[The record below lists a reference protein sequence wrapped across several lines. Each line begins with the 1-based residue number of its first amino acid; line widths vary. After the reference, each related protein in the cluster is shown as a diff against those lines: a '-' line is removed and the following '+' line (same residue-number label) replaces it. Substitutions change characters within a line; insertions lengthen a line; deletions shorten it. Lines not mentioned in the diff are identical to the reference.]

1 MAVFT
6 SLTFAF
12 KELLASAKLQQLA
25 DNTQYLKDAIE
36 AAPATVTNQGVATQ
50 AGAAGADVIYTSAD
64 AVLPAGTWLVQGGG
78 SIIGSGADWAA
89 VGLFNQ
95 TGGADVAN
103 SRGSA
108 GVVSATQG
116 LGLLTRPVVMTVG
129 VTTTL
134 RVKAF
139 RNGGTAV
146 TFNGTGVAGAPAGWI
161 NAVRLA

>member
-6 SLTFAF
+6 SITFAF
-12 KELLASAKLQQLA
+12 KELLTSAKMQQLA

-36 AAPATVTNQGVATQ
+36 AAPATVVNQGVANQ

-64 AVLPAGTWLVQGGG
+64 VVIPAGTWLVQAGGT
-78 SIIGSGADWAA
+78 IIGSGADWAA
-89 VGLFNQ
+89 VGVFNQ
-95 TGGADVAN
+95 TAGADVAN
-103 SRGSA
+103 SRGA
-108 GVVSATQG
+108 GGVVSATQG
-116 LGLLTRPVVMTVG
+116 LSLVTRPVVMTVG
-129 VTTTL
+129 ANTTL

-146 TFNGTGVAGAPAGWI
+146 TFNGTGVAGAPAGWV